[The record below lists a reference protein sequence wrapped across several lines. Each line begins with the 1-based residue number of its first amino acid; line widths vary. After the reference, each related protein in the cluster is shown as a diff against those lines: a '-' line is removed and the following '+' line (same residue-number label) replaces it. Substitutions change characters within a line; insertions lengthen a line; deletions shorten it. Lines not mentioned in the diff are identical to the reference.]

1 MRRFK
6 HDALLPL
13 LAAETVVTG
22 KGAAGGGV
30 DGDSV
35 APQHTL
41 LLMPAVT
48 DGSLQDVCDEV
59 THCRGRLPAVVLLSA
74 CAQAAAGLACMHA
87 HTPPYAHRD
96 VKPGNLLLMVR
107 AHLCR
112 SPSHPTQCLMPIPIP
127 ICLSLRAGARSWC
140 PSHRMWHAARR
151 HPPGPCAPC
160 CVTLAAP
167 ARHAMAP
174 KAAAQPLVAW
184 LRLPLRSAVLCTAPR
199 SCTTWMTRRWWM
211 SGWMCGPWAA
221 CCTRGCMGTHPSST
235 QSPPAAPSRWRCCQA
250 SSGGRR
256 RRRRTLWK

>member
-22 KGAAGGGV
+22 RAAAGGGV

-107 AHLCR
+107 LPACWSHHNCAIPDTHLIR
-112 SPSHPTQCLMPIPIP
+112 ISLT
-127 ICLSLRAGARSWC
+127 LSLSHSLSLALSLSGLAPAHGALRL
-140 PSHRMWHAARR
+140 
-151 HPPGPCAPC
+151 G
-160 CVTLAAP
+160 CVTQPRSCHLVR
-167 ARHAMAP
+167 ARHA
-174 KAAAQPLVAW
+174 V
-184 LRLPLRSAVLCTAPR
+184 
-199 SCTTWMTRRWWM
+199 
-211 SGWMCGPWAA
+211 
-221 CCTRGCMGTHPSST
+221 
-235 QSPPAAPSRWRCCQA
+235 
-250 SSGGRR
+250 
-256 RRRRTLWK
+256 